1 MDLTTLTDEELIAMR
16 EKLDAWLVKH
26 KSSKWANRFWQF
38 TAIAGAYAVID
49 GLFNSI
55 QVGVTAPNAF
65 EIVLG
70 CIIMFS
76 WYQGDKGIKS
86 NTILLKSVNDEIS
99 QRGESPQTD
108 SQDVAG

>member
-1 MDLTTLTDEELIAMR
+1 MDLTALTDEELIAMR

-26 KSSKWANRFWQF
+26 QSSKWGNRFWQF

-76 WYQGDKGIKS
+76 WYQGDKRVKS
-86 NTILLKSVNDEIS
+86 NKILLKSVIAEIS
-99 QRGESPQTD
+99 HRGESTQSD